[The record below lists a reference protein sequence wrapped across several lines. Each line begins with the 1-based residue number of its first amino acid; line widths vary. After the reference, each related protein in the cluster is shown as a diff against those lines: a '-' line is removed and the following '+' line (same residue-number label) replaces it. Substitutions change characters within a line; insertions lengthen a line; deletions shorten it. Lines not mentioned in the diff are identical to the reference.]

1 MINYYSSIIL
11 LSLMTLAVLSVL
23 IYENARIPGADKRL
37 LYLTYALIALSA
49 MAEWCGVYL
58 DGDARVPA
66 WVLQSIKCADYILT
80 PMAGGAL
87 VFQMHLSNKWQ
98 RSLNGILVANT
109 VFQIVSLFT
118 GWMVTIDAQN
128 HYVHGPL
135 YGVFLIVSLAIIG
148 VVAIQFVLYG
158 RSFRR
163 QNRKSLYGILALV
176 VTAIFLQEFFSG
188 SIRTAYLGLTIG
200 AALMFI
206 HYTEFSQL
214 ATDDFVF
221 QQQLALE
228 TDTLTGVYSRYAYS
242 KALKEYDAAGAL
254 PEGFA
259 AFTIDINGLKKV
271 NDTIG
276 HEAGDELILGAARCI
291 RLAFITGRCFRT
303 GGDEFVVLTD
313 SMNRVSADVT
323 LSRLQREANK
333 WHGEKVKALHLAAGY
348 ALAEDYPDLT
358 SEKLVHEADL
368 AMYEAKAE
376 YYRKTGIERRRR

>member
-1 MINYYSSIIL
+1 MINYYTSIII

-23 IYENARIPGADKRL
+23 IYENGRIPREDKQL

-49 MAEWCGVYL
+49 LAEWCGVQL

-66 WVLQSIKCADYILT
+66 WVLKSIKCADYILT

-87 VFQMHLSNKWQ
+87 VFQMRLHNKWQ
-98 RSLNGILVANT
+98 LALNGILVANT
-109 VFQIVSLFT
+109 AFQIVALFT

-148 VVAIQFVLYG
+148 VVTMQFVLYG

-163 QNRKSLYGILALV
+163 QNRKSLYGILTLV
-176 VTAIFLQEFFSG
+176 VMAIFLQEG
-188 SIRTAYLGLTIG
+188 VLGNNRTAYLGLTIG

-206 HYTEFSQL
+206 HFTEFSQL

-242 KALKEYDAAGAL
+242 KALKEYNEVGAL

-259 AFTIDINGLKKV
+259 AFTIDINGLKRV

-303 GGDEFVVLTD
+303 GGDEFVVLAEN
-313 SMNRVSADVT
+313 MNRVSADVT
-323 LSRLQREANK
+323 LSRLNREANK
-333 WHGEKVKALHLAAGY
+333 WRGEKIKSLHLAAGY

-376 YYRKTGIERRRR
+376 YYRKTGIERRRK